1 MKITKVSVVMCVHNG
16 AETVAE
22 AIESILNQTFPHL
35 EFIILDDG
43 STDFLERR
51 KPEHRGRVRERI
63 MEIDGPID
71 FVCSE
76 ASSFESKNSVV
87 DVAVRSKKRDFGI

>member
-1 MKITKVSVVMCVHNG
+1 VGLAPHDKRLRKHRDRPRFRETHPKLEVLAGVEALVV
-16 AETVAE
+16 
-22 AIESILNQTFPHL
+22 
-35 EFIILDDG
+35 
-43 STDFLERR
+43 STDFLECR

-87 DVAVRSKKRDFGI
+87 DVAVRSKKREFGI